1 MHANIVPFGKFVKSM
16 ISGVC
21 WLKTVRFCYSGYISL
36 QGSVD
41 MLPQFVLL
49 TAVLVC
55 TWVNISCYFS
65 GKKKSTVF
73 FWKKKKKINQLSIS
87 TVTFLKKP
95 KTTKISVYS
104 CDTKIT
110 YSTGRE
116 GTKQKW
122 TWKGRKGRKERMA
135 DPKRCHGSQVKDF
148 GIPSLKRRILET
160 LKKKKKKRLT
170 AAIILKKFY
179 IFCSFME

>member
-73 FWKKKKKINQLSIS
+73 FWKKKKKSINCQYQLLLFWKSQKPQKFQY
-87 TVTFLKKP
+87 TPVTRRLHTLQGGREPNKNEL
-95 KTTKISVYS
+95 
-104 CDTKIT
+104 
-110 YSTGRE
+110 GRE
-116 GTKQKW
+116 G
-122 TWKGRKGRKERMA
+122 KGGKKGWLTLNAVMGVRW
-135 DPKRCHGSQVKDF
+135 
-148 GIPSLKRRILET
+148 RILEY
-160 LKKKKKKRLT
+160 R
-170 AAIILKKFY
+170 AWREEY
-179 IFCSFME
+179 WRP